1 VLHTTDSNINIICE
15 NYDGVKNKREEIKAE
30 LASAQKH
37 LQLQQQ
43 PQNPQ
48 SATQSRQQQ
57 KQNNLDASMD
67 AMDFDKSIKEEKPE
81 AASTWYSIVST
92 TLSQLSGV
100 EIVGIKEVSQTPLI
114 AELTINFTIPI
125 TFGSRITRREFIIV
139 TAVRPT
145 ACLLSPETITVS
157 PAIKYE
163 DIAQAAIGRRD
174 LSFFMAEFAERVAC
188 VSLRQM
194 ELDNIS
200 ERYAVDWSVDVNTLR
215 AQVGSGENSVIVT
228 LNVATDY
235 PHTTLPIQIV
245 EIEGVAQADQLQ
257 KTLQEKCDSQSM
269 SITAVLDD
277 IARQI
282 VPIGSGSPSAQQQTA
297 SPAAM

>member
-114 AELTINFTIPI
+114 AELTINFTTPI

-163 DIAQAAIGRRD
+163 DIVQAAIGRRD